1 LANKPLVVF
10 RLLFSF
16 IFMIFVTHNGDVS
29 PQSVLPFS
37 LLMLHKKAFY
47 VNVIVRHFESFLHSQ
62 VQLKTA

>member
-1 LANKPLVVF
+1 
-10 RLLFSF
+10 
-16 IFMIFVTHNGDVS
+16 MIFVTHNGDVS